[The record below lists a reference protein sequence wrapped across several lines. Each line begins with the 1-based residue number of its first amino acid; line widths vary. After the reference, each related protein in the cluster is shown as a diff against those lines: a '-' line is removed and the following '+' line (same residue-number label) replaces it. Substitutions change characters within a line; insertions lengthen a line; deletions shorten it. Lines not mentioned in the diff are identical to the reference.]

1 MLRAILIS
9 SLEKCFLDTKI
20 NTLEPLRSAKV
31 YRKGTYSLQIAMTET
46 NISAAHR
53 RFVWIDV
60 DGIEKNALN
69 FRTVEL
75 IPSYMPEYPTRHE
88 TDFIR
93 TEPGLYPDLLAPLQ
107 MN

>member
-75 IPSYMPEYPTRHE
+75 IPSYMPAYPTRHD

-93 TEPGLYPDLLAPLQ
+93 TEPGL
-107 MN
+107 